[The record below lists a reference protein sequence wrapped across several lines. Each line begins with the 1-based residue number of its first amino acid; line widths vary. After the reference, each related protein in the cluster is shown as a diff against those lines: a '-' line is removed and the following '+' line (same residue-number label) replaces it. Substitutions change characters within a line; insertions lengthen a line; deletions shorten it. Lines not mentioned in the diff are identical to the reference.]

1 MGKLP
6 ATLAGDDTGR
16 EGPRVSRLRAAHVT
30 SFSQAQSA
38 VSLELFPDTA
48 ARSGGVLSVG
58 GVAATEL
65 AERFGTP
72 LVVYCRE
79 TLVAQARAYRGVD
92 SDALVVYGV
101 KAFPSVGIL
110 RLFASEGLGADV
122 SSLGELAFARRAG
135 LEGDRLIVHGNNK
148 SDAELEAAA
157 AADALVVLDSSEEV
171 ARAHEARVR
180 RVLVRLTPGVEAR
193 THQSIQTAHDES
205 KFGLDPEQALA
216 TLRVALD
223 GLEPVG
229 VHVHIGSQLARP
241 DESLLAIDRLVAFC
255 ARARDELAWTP
266 RLVDLGG
273 GLGVAH
279 SPKEDVPDARTFAS
293 ALVARFRAGW
303 PEPARLVLEPGRSLV
318 GRAGVTLYRVGAT
331 KRSSG
336 VDYVAIDGGMSDNPR
351 PQLYGARYHAI
362 LANRDG
368 PAEGAFR
375 IAGKHCETG
384 DVLIDRIE
392 LPRPRRGDL
401 LAVPATGGYTL
412 AMASNY
418 NALPRPAAVLVAG
431 GEAELLRRRETID
444 DLLAYEA

>member
-1 MGKLP
+1 
-6 ATLAGDDTGR
+6 
-16 EGPRVSRLRAAHVT
+16 VS
-30 SFSQAQSA
+30 F
-38 VSLELFPDTA
+38 ELFPDSAEVA
-48 ARSGGVLSVG
+48 AGALSLG

-79 TLVAQARAYRGVD
+79 TLVAQARAYRSVD
-92 SDALVVYGV
+92 PDALVVYGV

-110 RLFASEGLGADV
+110 RLFAEEGLGADV

-135 LEGDRLIVHGNNK
+135 MDGDRLIVHGNNK
-148 SDAELEAAA
+148 SDAELDAAA
-157 AADALVVLDSSEEV
+157 AADALLVLDSAEEV
-171 ARAHEARVR
+171 PRAREVGVR
-180 RVLVRLTPGVEAR
+180 RVLVRLTPGVEAQ

-205 KFGLDPEQALA
+205 KFGLDPEQALT
-216 TLRVALD
+216 TLEAALD
-223 GLEPVG
+223 GLEPLG
-229 VHVHIGSQLARP
+229 VHVHIGSQLGRT
-241 DESLLAIDRLVAFC
+241 DESLLAVDRLLAFC
-255 ARARDELAWTP
+255 ARCRDELGWTP

-279 SPKEDVPDARTFAS
+279 SPGEQVPDARSFAL

-303 PEPARLVLEPGRSLV
+303 ADPARIVLEPGRSLV
-318 GRAGVTLYRVGAT
+318 GRAGVTLYGVGAT
-331 KRSSG
+331 KWSGG

-368 PAEGAFR
+368 PADGAFR

-418 NALPRPAAVLVAG
+418 NALPRPAAVLVG
-431 GEAELLRRRETID
+431 DGDAELLRRRETTD